1 MNAFSEEIAQGQRRL
16 KAINRWFLLYDLSL
30 IHI

>member
-16 KAINRWFLLYDLSL
+16 KAINRWFLLYLSL